1 MVTKLNLFLCGLAIN
16 VMLSSCSRPSAP
28 NYDGQLDTVNCDHI
42 AGWAWD
48 SKDAN
53 KHVLVDIY
61 DGDAVIASV
70 RADAFRPDL
79 KAAQKGDG
87 NYAFAVPVPASL
99 KDGRPH
105 TIRAKIAEGGANWE
119 LIRSGQAVTCPGPSH

>member
-1 MVTKLNLFLCGLAIN
+1 MVTKLNLFLCGLAIT
-16 VMLSSCSRPSAP
+16 VMFSSCSRPGAP
-28 NYDGQLDTVNCDHI
+28 NYDGQLDAVNCDHI

-48 SKDAN
+48 SNDED
-53 KHVLVDIY
+53 KHVMVNIY

-87 NYAFAVPVPASL
+87 NHAFAFSVPASL

-105 TIRAKIAEGGANWE
+105 VIRAKIGEPGSNLE
-119 LIRSGQAVTCPGPSH
+119 LGRSPQEINCPGPR